1 MEGIWINEMEQNPKI
16 APQIKDKLIF
26 SKCLLSIAMGEMNDG
41 INSYLYGKNKPQF
54 LKKKFVMDNVHKSKD
69 LRKKTS
75 GKNL

>member
-1 MEGIWINEMEQNPKI
+1 MEAIWINGMEQNPKI

-54 LKKKFVMDNVHKSKD
+54 LKK
-69 LRKKTS
+69 
-75 GKNL
+75 